1 MISSCASRVL
11 TRCSRRIVRRRRFS
25 AITNPAIAQTGI
37 ASASAIR
44 ISKSSTAHRREGFG
58 CGYRQIETRRTTQP
72 PSVQSLFRAFVHVS
86 AVSDA
91 ISNAARTRGA
101 AKGRTAA
108 LSAATSQLSAGGEGT
123 RPENG
128 GARTAA
134 PTRDA
139 AMMPGTGISASE
151 RGTRMRP
158 CGWRSLAWNSA
169 DRVRHHSQH
178 RIVPRRHVG
187 LGPVRARVP
196 TVNMQHPLHVEHR
209 HAPRLFSQTVA
220 G

>member
-25 AITNPAIAQTGI
+25 AKTNPAIAQTGI

-44 ISKSSTAHRREGFG
+44 TSKSSTGHHRKGFG
-58 CGYRQIETRRTTQP
+58 CGYRQLETRRTTQP
-72 PSVQSLFRAFVHVS
+72 SSVQSLFRVFVHAS

-108 LSAATSQLSAGGEGT
+108 LSAATPRLSAGGEWT
-123 RPENG
+123 CPENA

-151 RGTRMRP
+151 RGMRMRP
-158 CGWRSLAWNSA
+158 CGWRSLARSLA
-169 DRVRHHSQH
+169 DRVRHQCQDQ
-178 RIVPRRHVG
+178 IVPRRHVG
-187 LGPVRARVP
+187 LRAVCARAP
-196 TVNMQHPLHVEHR
+196 TVNMQHPLQHR
-209 HAPRLFSQTVA
+209 APSCSRTVA